1 VVVALKPNLHA
12 SGITVLQEAAIRGVA
27 IVCTDTGGLRAYFSD
42 KEIYYIPGS
51 NSFELRNAI
60 RKLAGDNRGS
70 CWHGR
75 LFPSRQPR
83 LEQNSCSSNRH
94 FALVLRC
101 VAYPGLKPV
110 SAFADPTAL
119 FEAD

>member
-1 VVVALKPNLHA
+1 MVVALKPNLHA

-60 RKLAGDNRGS
+60 RKLAGDNELRWALAARAQERMKSGILS
-70 CWHGR
+70 
-75 LFPSRQPR
+75 SRSYAR
-83 LEQNSCSSNRH
+83 RH
-94 FALVLRC
+94 AELSRELPAWETLSLAAAQAR
-101 VAYPGLKPV
+101 AK
-110 SAFADPTAL
+110 
-119 FEAD
+119 

>member
-1 VVVALKPNLHA
+1 MVVALKPNLHA

-60 RKLAGDNRGS
+60 RKLAEDNELR
-70 CWHGR
+70 W
-75 LFPSRQPR
+75 
-83 LEQNSCSSNRH
+83 
-94 FALVLRC
+94 ALAAR
-101 VAYPGLKPV
+101 AR
-110 SAFADPTAL
+110 ADEKRRP
-119 FEAD
+119 

>member
-1 VVVALKPNLHA
+1 MVVALKPNLHA

-60 RKLAGDNRGS
+60 RKLAGDNRPLAFEGMI
-70 CWHGR
+70 
-75 LFPSRQPR
+75 
-83 LEQNSCSSNRH
+83 
-94 FALVLRC
+94 RC
-101 VAYPGLKPV
+101 RRGGG
-110 SAFADPTAL
+110 D
-119 FEAD
+119 EI